1 MLKKLNMVNI
11 KMKTWVV
18 ILSLVLSALFVGSA
32 GRAIDNIRESRIA
45 ETSRE
50 MVVSGDWMV
59 PHFNGDMRLQK
70 PPLTYWTTAVSY
82 KLFGVSELSTRL
94 PSMLFALMLLALIF
108 TWVRQETSTETSANV
123 VLVLATSLISLRHF
137 RSGEADTTL
146 IFFISAACYAGFN
159 LLHRAANEQRR
170 WAALAMLAMGLGF
183 LSKGP
188 AGIAIPLFTLLAYAY
203 LNKQIPVLKRL
214 LSPLGLGLF
223 LLAAGG
229 WYAWVFL
236 TLPDAAQHFFGKQL
250 DETFVSGTHQQPI
263 YWYLVH
269 ITEFFLPWGLLIIPM
284 ATWYYLHRP
293 LNKLVS
299 FAWAWLAVVFVLL
312 TFTVNK
318 QMQYALL
325 FAPSVAILIGNY
337 VSTASGKFYRLNK
350 LLFWLLCIAIAG
362 MVVFAVRKHAFNVSP
377 VPYWVAILMV
387 PLVLKNLFKIEQPA
401 NAMLIVATLSVF
413 GYLFSEQYLS
423 KDMEKNDIQQLTLQ
437 MLAYEPVFQNE
448 PGNGAFSFYA
458 QRPIKTLSSK
468 SIAGYM
474 QTHDSMWYVS
484 KDKPDVQQYRV
495 QEEKTVG
502 RWTLWKISK

>member
-1 MLKKLNMVNI
+1 MV
-11 KMKTWVV
+11 KTWAV
-18 ILSLVLSALFVGSA
+18 ILSLVLAALFIGSA

-70 PPLTYWTTAVSY
+70 PPLTYWTTALSY

-94 PSMLFALMLLALIF
+94 PSMLFAVMLLALVF
-108 TWVRQETSTETSANV
+108 TWVRQETNVEVAVNV

-159 LLHRAANEQRR
+159 LLHRAVNEQRK

-188 AGIAIPLFTLLAYAY
+188 AGLVIPLITLLVYAY
-203 LNKQIPVLKRL
+203 LNKQMPTLKNL
-214 LSPLGLGLF
+214 LRPLGLGLF

-269 ITEFFLPWGLLIIPM
+269 ITEFFLPWGLLIIPT
-284 ATWYYLHRP
+284 AIWYYQHRP
-293 LNKLVS
+293 LSRVVLFVWIW
-299 FAWAWLAVVFVLL
+299 FAVVFVLL
-312 TFTVNK
+312 TLTVNK

-325 FAPSVAILIGNY
+325 FAPSLAILFGNY
-337 VSTASGKFYRLNK
+337 VSAASGKFYQLNK
-350 LLFWLLCIAIAG
+350 VLFWLLCGGVAG
-362 MVVFAVRKHAFNVSP
+362 MVIFAVSKHAYDANP
-377 VPYWVAILMV
+377 APYWMAIVLI
-387 PLVLKNLFKIEQPA
+387 PLVLKNTFKIEQPG

-413 GYLFSEQYLS
+413 GYLFAEQYLT
-423 KDMEKNDIQQLTLQ
+423 KDMEKNDIQQLTQQTLTY
-437 MLAYEPVFQNE
+437 APVFQTE

-458 QRPIKTLSSK
+458 KRPIRTMSLK
-468 SIAGYM
+468 SLDDYM
-474 QTHDSMWYVS
+474 QTHDSMWYLS
-484 KDKPDVQQYRV
+484 KEKPEIQQYHV

-502 RWTLWKISK
+502 HWTLWKISK

>member
-1 MLKKLNMVNI
+1 M
-11 KMKTWVV
+11 V
-18 ILSLVLSALFVGSA
+18 ILSLVLSALFIGSA
-32 GRAIDNIRESRIA
+32 DRAIDNIRESRIA

-50 MVVSGDWMV
+50 MVVNGDWMV
-59 PHFNGDMRLQK
+59 PYFNGDMRLQK
-70 PPLTYWTTAVSY
+70 PPLTYWTTAISY

-94 PSMLFALMLLALIF
+94 PSMLFAVMLLALVF
-108 TWVRQETSTETSANV
+108 TWVRQETSTETAVNV

-137 RSGEADTTL
+137 RSGEADATL

-159 LLHRAANEQRR
+159 LLHRAANEQRK
-170 WAALAMLAMGLGF
+170 WAALAMLAIGLGF
-183 LSKGP
+183 LGKGP
-188 AGIAIPLFTLLAYAY
+188 AGIAIPLFTLLVYAY
-203 LNKQIPVLKRL
+203 LNKQMQVLKRL

-229 WYAWVFL
+229 WYTWVFM

-269 ITEFFLPWGLLIIPM
+269 ITEFFLPWGLLIVPM
-284 ATWYYLHRP
+284 AIRFYQHRP
-293 LNKLVS
+293 LNRMVL
-299 FAWAWLAVVFVLL
+299 FAWIWFAVVFVLL

-325 FAPSVAILIGNY
+325 FAPSLAILIGNY
-337 VSTASGKFYRLNK
+337 LGVASGKFYKFNK
-350 LLFWLLCIAIAG
+350 VLFWLLCIGVIG
-362 MVVFAVRKHAFNVSP
+362 MVVFAFRKHTLNVNP
-377 VPYWVAILMV
+377 APYWMALLLI
-387 PLVLKNLFKIEQPA
+387 PLVLKKLFKTEQPT
-401 NAMLIVATLSVF
+401 NAILIAAILSAF

-437 MLAYEPVFQNE
+437 TLAYEPVFQNE

-458 QRPIKTLSSK
+458 KKLIKTMDSK
-468 SIAGYM
+468 SVAEYM
-474 QTHDSMWYVS
+474 QTHDSIWYLS
-484 KDKPDVQQYRV
+484 KEKPDIQQYRV

-502 RWTLWKISK
+502 HWTLWKISK